1 MRQGC
6 PPSPLSFSIVL
17 VVLSEAIRQRKEI
30 EALQIWK
37 EKNQTFLMCRWH
49 NIIYQI
55 PQKCY
60 QKTCRNEKFSNVKRH
75 RITFYKSV
83 VFQYMNNEHTK
94 EIIDTI
100 LFTILL
106 KKLKYLRINQTKI
119 AQNIHKETSEER
131 DKERH
136 QKME

>member
-1 MRQGC
+1 
-6 PPSPLSFSIVL
+6 
-17 VVLSEAIRQRKEI
+17 
-30 EALQIWK
+30 
-37 EKNQTFLMCRWH
+37 
-49 NIIYQI
+49 
-55 PQKCY
+55 
-60 QKTCRNEKFSNVKRH
+60 
-75 RITFYKSV
+75 
-83 VFQYMNNEHTK
+83 MNNEHTK

-136 QKME
+136 